1 MNVRGCRKE
10 MEKLYN
16 LVTRE
21 ERCVGCSNCV
31 VVCPVNAYNDP
42 AVASGKGPEQLDNV
56 IMCVEN
62 GVVKILNMELCN
74 GCGTCVM
81 ECPFDAIGLEV

>member
-1 MNVRGCRKE
+1 

-42 AVASGKGPEQLDNV
+42 AVASGKGPEQLDKV

>member
-1 MNVRGCRKE
+1 MNVGGCRKE

-42 AVASGKGPEQLDNV
+42 AVASGKGPEQLDKV